1 MSVMFTKAGWTN
13 SPHLEPSPSEHPNH
27 TAPFIEVIMKKFF
40 GLTVLG
46 FLFVLNSC
54 APVTLVRANIASD
67 FTRQNVSSAGIIEA
81 PIQAM
86 NYYSIIGAGQRSRID
101 DRISRELQS
110 MFGERTAG
118 GADTLRLAREQ
129 NLDGELLAALNQY
142 DLRGTLRPESLD
154 RVLEALDMRYM
165 VLPRMQHAASELA
178 TQWFFFPSIES
189 SATLNLAVY
198 DRQNRRIVTDII
210 TNGFATKGFFG
221 GGLIDA
227 ALDQSLSTA
236 LSVLKSR
243 VR

>member
-1 MSVMFTKAGWTN
+1 MPQRRSIQARTSSEVNPNVSIASVT
-13 SPHLEPSPSEHPNH
+13 
-27 TAPFIEVIMKKFF
+27 EVIMKKLF

-54 APVTLVRANIASD
+54 APVTLVRADIASD
-67 FTRQNVSSAGIIEA
+67 FTRQNVSSAGIVEA

-86 NYYSIIGAGQRSRID
+86 NYYTVIGANQRTRID
-101 DRISRELQS
+101 ERIAQELRGL
-110 MFGERTAG
+110 FGERTAG
-118 GADTLRLAREQ
+118 GSDTLRLAREK

-142 DLRGTLRPESLD
+142 DLRGTLRPDSLD
-154 RVLEALDMRYM
+154 RVLEALNMRYI
-165 VLPRMQHAASELA
+165 VLPRMQHAASEIA
-178 TQWFFFPSIES
+178 RQWFIFPSIES

-198 DRQNRRIVTDII
+198 DRQNRRVVTDII
-210 TNGFATKGFFG
+210 TNGFASKGFFG

-227 ALDQSLSTA
+227 ALDQSLNTA